1 VLPQDA
7 LLANPADLHGSLIRG
22 NLNPALQWCRD
33 NKVPPEK
40 YLHEQRLSSDR
51 KWGLSISL
59 GKRFRIGGTDVEKLE
74 DITREDG
81 LDRRQITFL
90 GQRGY
95 AGNWVGQKVTWM
107 ADFSADMKD
116 FADSPRM
123 SDVDFGL
130 HFKWNWDEKKLSKD
144 EVNVYVDYAE
154 IWRAISDARA
164 ARSELTPHVG
174 KSAAISLEVKI
185 DNDAF
190 RELVKA
196 AASVTADHIA
206 FAMAKAMPWAEF
218 EARSI
223 VERRRRLYAPLWKT
237 YLSEPDRSYRDYA
250 GIARKTLQQ
259 LENGAEVAF
268 IEGEIPSGLAQTAWP
283 VSFAEMIRL
292 NGTEAG
298 GLGGIATD
306 WQRFRASIKTLADA
320 FSVNDSPN
328 NLKKVFKDFC
338 GLWSQSLQLRA
349 VGAFW
354 IDLAAA
360 NNLLGH
366 VERSLTVTLPDD
378 KLQLNLGV
386 PS

>member
-1 VLPQDA
+1 
-7 LLANPADLHGSLIRG
+7 
-22 NLNPALQWCRD
+22 
-33 NKVPPEK
+33 
-40 YLHEQRLSSDR
+40 
-51 KWGLSISL
+51 
-59 GKRFRIGGTDVEKLE
+59 
-74 DITREDG
+74 
-81 LDRRQITFL
+81 
-90 GQRGY
+90 
-95 AGNWVGQKVTWM
+95 
-107 ADFSADMKD
+107 MKD
-116 FADSPRM
+116 FVDSPRM

-144 EVNVYVDYAE
+144 EVSAYVDYAE
-154 IWRAISDARA
+154 IWRAISDART
-164 ARSELTPHVG
+164 ARTELTPHVG

-185 DNDAF
+185 DNPAF

-196 AASVTADHIA
+196 AANTTVDHIA

-237 YLSEPDRSYRDYA
+237 YFGEPDQKYRDYA

-268 IEGEIPSGLAQTAWP
+268 VEGEIPSGLAQTAWQA
-283 VSFAEMIRL
+283 SFAEMIRL

-298 GLGGIATD
+298 GGLNGIAED
-306 WQRFRASIKTLADA
+306 WQRFRTSIKTLADA
-320 FSVNDSPN
+320 FAVNDSPS

-338 GLWSQSLQLRA
+338 RLWSQSLQLRA

-378 KLQLNLGV
+378 KVQLNLAV
-386 PS
+386 PAH